1 MMDRLNTNLLSRRN
15 INIEGNNFN
24 CVLCNDNLEEKA
36 FHVFFSC
43 PFQQI
48 LLAKNRHRME
58 GKPTFLSDVEESP
71 IGFSALVLHDVQN
84 IAAWHI
90 WKQRN
95 NLIFK
100 GRRPTI
106 RAGLDIKIY
115 RRAKTSSSQNQE
127 SQKQEFL
134 SWVDSVQI

>member
-1 MMDRLNTNLLSRRN
+1 MQ
-15 INIEGNNFN
+15 
-24 CVLCNDNLEEKA
+24 EKLGRER
-36 FHVFFSC
+36 FPSLFLMHL
-43 PFQQI
+43 QLM